1 MLAAIVEQHHD
12 DRGIRWPI
20 GVAPYEVHVVSLAA
34 GDAHIAALA
43 EQVAAELDE
52 AGFDVLLDD
61 RDLRPGEKFADAD
74 LLGVPWR
81 VTVGRKS
88 LEDGLVDVRA
98 REGAEDARVSQTDI
112 AKTLT

>member
-1 MLAAIVEQHHD
+1 
-12 DRGIRWPI
+12 
-20 GVAPYEVHVVSLAA
+20 VAQL
-34 GDAHIAALA
+34 
-43 EQVAAELDE
+43 LDE
-52 AGFDVLLDD
+52 AGFSVLLDD

-74 LLGVPWR
+74 LLGLPWR

-98 REGAEDARVSQTDI
+98 RGGGEDARVSRTEI